1 MKILIIYPNMNL
13 QEQISRI
20 LKEDSNIP
28 FVILRRVTPE
38 DIEEAFEFALDRMGY
53 MMENPNSFIYKKKET
68 TLRASMPNQHL
79 K

>member
-1 MKILIIYPNMNL
+1 MNL

-38 DIEEAFEFALDRMGY
+38 DIEEAFEFELLDEKEVM
-53 MMENPNSFIYKKKET
+53 SVFKVAKKK
-68 TLRASMPNQHL
+68 
-79 K
+79 